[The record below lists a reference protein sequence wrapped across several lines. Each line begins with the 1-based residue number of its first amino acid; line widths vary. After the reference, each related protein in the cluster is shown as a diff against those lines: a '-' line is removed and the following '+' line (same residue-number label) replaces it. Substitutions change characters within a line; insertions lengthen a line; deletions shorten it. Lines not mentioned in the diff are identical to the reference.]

1 MLGMYFLRGA
11 SIFPRRLAA
20 IAVIPKAN
28 KIASEGSGTAA
39 AMVPFSTNEL
49 ASREMIGAVRTGTE
63 YLTGA
68 VMVPLSTNEP
78 ASREMIGA
86 VRTEYLSSEST
97 PPALK
102 FSSGADTSTSRKDR
116 LFVAK
121 ILKDVFDCTEDP
133 VKERSPVHSI
143 LDASVV
149 DEKTDRLPLHATREP
164 S

>member
-49 ASREMIGAVRTGTE
+49 
-63 YLTGA
+63 
-68 VMVPLSTNEP
+68 